1 MNIRETTE
9 KWEREYLSPYA
20 SLSENTRGRDREEP
34 VPVWRGSI
42 RGRGV
47 WPASRRSVYPG
58 PAGRPFKGAG
68 ADCG

>member
-34 VPVWRGSI
+34 LCDIPS
-42 RGRGV
+42 GV
-47 WPASRRSVYPG
+47 
-58 PAGRPFKGAG
+58 PAGQGPDFT
-68 ADCG
+68 